1 MKIAIL
7 KLCFLSLLVSGCSSE
22 ENIPT
27 PSPST
32 VEITPEGTENSDYSI
47 LFVGNSLTATN
58 DLPKLVRDRALQNDI
73 SIQTTAVTYGNY
85 GLQDHWNDGNIQT
98 LIEAN
103 NYDFVV
109 IQQGPSSQADG
120 RSSLIEYGGYI
131 KEICEANNTQ
141 LAFFMVWPALE
152 YYYTFDGVIQNYT
165 DAANLNN
172 ALLCPVGVHWRSA
185 VDQNEDYSYYGP
197 DGFHPSLEGSEVA
210 AQVILEGLDIL

>member
-7 KLCFLSLLVSGCSSE
+7 KLSYLCILLIGCSSKDTVPE
-22 ENIPT
+22 PIIA
-27 PSPST
+27 T
-32 VEITPEGTENSDYSI
+32 VEITPEGNSNSDYSI

-58 DLPKLVRDRALQNDI
+58 DLPKLVRDRAIQNDI
-73 SIQTTAVTYGNY
+73 SIQTTKVTYGNY
-85 GLQDHWNDGNIQT
+85 GLEDHWNDGDIQT

-109 IQQGPSSQADG
+109 IQQGPSSQAYG

-141 LAFFMVWPALE
+141 LAFFMVWPSLE

-172 ALLCPVGVHWRSA
+172 AILCPVGVHWRNA

-210 AQVILEGLDIL
+210 AQVILEGLGVL